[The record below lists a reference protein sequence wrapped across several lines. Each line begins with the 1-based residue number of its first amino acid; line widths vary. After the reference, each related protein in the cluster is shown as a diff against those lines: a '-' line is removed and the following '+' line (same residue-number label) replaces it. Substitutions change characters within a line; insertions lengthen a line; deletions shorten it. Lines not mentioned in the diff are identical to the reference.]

1 MEAQAHAQQ
10 RFLST
15 RIRWILLVGI
25 VVLAGYLLLVTP
37 ARTYVQQRQQM
48 HAAENRYQVLADAN
62 GKLDDRVKEL
72 QTDQAISQLARE
84 RYELVPPGSQAYSV
98 MPAPQQAPTTDEK
111 PKQNKSLWS
120 KIGDGLTFWN

>member
-1 MEAQAHAQQ
+1 M
-10 RFLST
+10 
-15 RIRWILLVGI
+15 RWIVLIGI

-48 HAAENRYQVLADAN
+48 HAAENRYQVLAQAN
-62 GKLDDRVKEL
+62 EKLDSRVKEL

-98 MPAPQQAPTTDEK
+98 MPAPQQAAPTEENSQ
-111 PKQNKSLWS
+111 QNESLWS
-120 KIGDGLTFWN
+120 KIGDSLSFWN